1 MKIVSIEEVGVK
13 WTEPMI
19 ERAKFLLRDGCT
31 YTEAARELSREFEC
45 RISRNSVISKAK
57 RAGFDDLN
65 KNPRHLSRGKFRKP
79 KPPKPPRFPVVKS
92 APPVTQRRT
101 RTRKPP
107 LHLELTVLGESERLH
122 AKPLLEALR
131 MECRWPV
138 SAEGEEPMLVC
149 CRPKMRHDVAY
160 CPHHMA
166 RSARRMENGGLKK

>member
-1 MKIVSIEEVGVK
+1 MLKIISIEEVGVK

-57 RAGFDDLN
+57 RVGFDDLN
-65 KNPRHLSRGKFRKP
+65 KNPRHLSRGRFRKP
-79 KPPKPPRFPVVKS
+79 KQN
-92 APPVTQRRT
+92 PPVTQRRT

-107 LHLELTVLGESERLH
+107 LHLELTVLDESERLH

-138 SAEGEEPMLVC
+138 SAEGEKPMLVC